1 MLYRIAFRP
10 IADAPVLVLLIV
22 AVVLHFATSGV
33 ALMFFGPE
41 GMRPRML
48 VNGTVTLGGLAF
60 TGQTLLMLGASAL
73 TALLLWLFFG
83 RTVAGKALRAT
94 AVNRVERG

>member
-22 AVVLHFATSGV
+22 AVVLHFAISGV

-41 GMRPRML
+41 SARPRPL
-48 VNGTVTLGGLAF
+48 VDAF
-60 TGQTLLMLGASAL
+60 FAVGVLIFSGQKLL
-73 TALLLWLFFG
+73 T
-83 RTVAGKALRAT
+83 RRRRA
-94 AVNRVERG
+94 